1 MKKKETN
8 IRFLSLTRWWSTKPF
23 SFSNQNTENKNTPQK
38 TNNKDYQKRK
48 KKEKNRQDEREKKK
62 CNKNGFPLENAK
74 TLRRRCWARFVII
87 YTPSIQNDMCN
98 RVQRWDWKKFQF
110 QLQSDTVWKY
120 FLFVCE
126 VIKKKK
132 RKNGWWMEG
141 RAQKINICF
150 CKRQKKSYST
160 LCLFLLLF
168 VDGSFAHF
176 CR

>member
-1 MKKKETN
+1 MKKKDKHT
-8 IRFLSLTRWWSTKPF
+8 ISFIDQVMVHKTLFLFKSKYRKQKYTS
-23 SFSNQNTENKNTPQK
+23 ENKQYRLP
-38 TNNKDYQKRK
+38 
-48 KKEKNRQDEREKKK
+48 EEEEEREKQTRRKRKKK

-98 RVQRWDWKKFQF
+98 RVQRWDWKKFPF